1 MAAAKKATTDPRGL
15 KRICAGCGTRFYD
28 LNKRPITCPSCDTE
42 FTGEIKVKAR
52 RGRTAA
58 AVEDSKN
65 TEATAKPEKA
75 NDDAE
80 DEADDVEVV
89 SLDDAAADEADAA
102 VDDEED
108 VAEADL
114 DLDVVEDS
122 DDDEDDDLSDLK
134 GDVDLTV
141 PTEKE

>member
-28 LNKRPITCPSCDTE
+28 LNKRPIVCPSCDTE

-58 AVEDSKN
+58 AVEESKAS
-65 TEATAKPEKA
+65 EAKAAPAKA
-75 NDDAE
+75 NDDAD

-89 SLDDAAADEADAA
+89 SLEDAAAEENNDDDAD
-102 VDDEED
+102 D
-108 VAEADL
+108 VADADL
-114 DLDVVEDS
+114 DLDNVED
-122 DDDEDDDLSDLK
+122 DDDNEEDDLSDLK
-134 GDVDLTV
+134 GDVDISSK
-141 PTEKE
+141 PEKE